1 MSKVEEPS
9 QPTPYVTVTNGI
21 EISVWPELDSQ
32 NTNIENSIYT
42 YAYTIKIKNTNPYAV
57 QLISRQWIIT
67 DGFSNIEHVKGEGVV
82 GKQPLLQ
89 FGESFLYQSF
99 CPLKTP
105 TGRMKGLYSMKTP
118 EGKSFEAE
126 IGEFILSNKNLIN

>member
-1 MSKVEEPS
+1 
-9 QPTPYVTVTNGI
+9 
-21 EISVWPELDSQ
+21 
-32 NTNIENSIYT
+32 
-42 YAYTIKIKNTNPYAV
+42 
-57 QLISRQWIIT
+57 
-67 DGFSNIEHVKGEGVV
+67 
-82 GKQPLLQ
+82 
-89 FGESFLYQSF
+89 LYQSF